1 MPNAYLRKA
10 REMAAAA
17 RKAPTPEL
25 REEYLRLQEAWLKM
39 ADTAETLKRSAQPP
53 EEED

>member
-1 MPNAYLRKA
+1 MPNVYNRKA

-39 ADTAETLKRSAQPP
+39 AETAESLKKQNVRSRDQ
-53 EEED
+53 D